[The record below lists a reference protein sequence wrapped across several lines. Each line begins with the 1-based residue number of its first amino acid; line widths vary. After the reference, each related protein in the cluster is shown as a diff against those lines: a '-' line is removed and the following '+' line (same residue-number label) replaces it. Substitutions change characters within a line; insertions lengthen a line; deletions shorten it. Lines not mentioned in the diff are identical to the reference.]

1 MNKKGAEL
9 SIGTIIILIIAIITL
24 VIILGFITGF
34 LPKLF
39 KQLEGYPTLEIPPTA
54 EKPISFIPAAVQRG
68 KDTKMTI
75 GFYNN
80 EQADIPNTA
89 VPTITC
95 QGISQVTVA
104 AAGLNIPVGGTNDYQ
119 ALVSIP
125 KDTPSG
131 QYSCSMKISSTEK
144 TFFLEVK

>member
-9 SIGTIIILIIAIITL
+9 SISTIIILIIAIITL
-24 VIILGFITGF
+24 VIIIGFITGF
-34 LPKLF
+34 LPDLLKKLG
-39 KQLEGYPTLEIPPTA
+39 GYPIPEILPTA
-54 EKPISFIPAAVQRG
+54 DNPISFIPSAVQRG

-75 GFYNN
+75 GLYNN
-80 EQADIPNTA
+80 EQADIPDTV

-95 QGISQVTVA
+95 QGISEVTVA
-104 AAGLNIPVGGTNDYQ
+104 AAGLNILVGETNNYR
-119 ALVSIP
+119 ALVSVP
-125 KDTPSG
+125 KDTLSG